1 MVKIVF
7 MIIELKNECLSLGFV
22 VSLYEVEDEIDLM
35 CLMKKQT
42 CLEKLRSVVG
52 GVLLSV

>member
-35 CLMKKQT
+35 CLMKKQK